1 LIIFLILKDPQRDV
15 PKLHTW
21 IDRLWA
27 LDPIG
32 TLFFLPAM
40 VCLLLALQWGGTTYS
55 WSNGRIIALLVLF
68 GVLTIAF
75 LLVQVRLKEAATVP
89 PRIFANRSV
98 WAGCLYGFCTGGAF
112 FLIIYYVPIW
122 FQAIQGVSAIQSGIR
137 NLPMMISTI
146 LMSIVVGGL
155 VTALGY
161 YTPFMIAAAILS
173 SVGAGLLSTF
183 DVHTPASKW
192 IGYQILFGIGY
203 GLGSRQPLVAVQ
215 AALKTEDIP
224 VGTSVVMFLQT
235 LGGTIFVSIGNSIFT
250 NSIVSSLEQNVP
262 SVNPATITAAGAS
275 DIQSIVSAEDL
286 PQVLV
291 AYNHA
296 LNQAFLAAAS
306 MAALSVFGSVL
317 VPWMSVKKN
326 HAKVEE
332 PTEEASCK

>member
-1 LIIFLILKDPQRDV
+1 MVIFFILQDPQRDV
-15 PKLHTW
+15 PKLQTW
-21 IDRLWA
+21 IERLRA

-32 TLFFLPAM
+32 TLFFMPAM
-40 VCLLLALQWGGTTYS
+40 VCLLLALQWGGTEYS

-68 GVLTIAF
+68 GILTIAF
-75 LLVQVRLKEAATVP
+75 LLMQVRLKEGATVP

-98 WAGCLYGFCTGGAF
+98 WAGCLYGFCTGAAF

-122 FQAIQGVSAIQSGIR
+122 FQAIQGVSAIESGIR

-146 LMSIVVGGL
+146 IMSIVVGGL

-161 YTPFMIAAAILS
+161 YTPFMIAAAVLS

-183 DVHTPASKW
+183 DVHTPSSKW

-215 AALKTEDIP
+215 AALQTKDIP
-224 VGTSVVMFLQT
+224 IGTSVVMFLQT

-250 NSIVSSLEQNVP
+250 NSLVSSLERNVP

-275 DIQSIVSAEDL
+275 DIKSIVSAEDL
-286 PQVLV
+286 PQVLA

-296 LNQAFLAAAS
+296 LTQAFLAAAS
-306 MAALSVFGSVL
+306 MAALSIFGSIL
-317 VPWMSVKKN
+317 APWMSVKKN
-326 HAKVEE
+326 YTKVDE
-332 PTEEASCK
+332 PAEEADRK